1 MGGANQLLRGGSNRQ
16 LFNSANVSNSKT
28 AGAVSIRNL
37 DNKHVSAE
45 AYFGREAQVMLEDEM
60 VRQFGKEKLDTIKRF
75 AEQIITGRFLP
86 IRDIKMDQQISNV
99 KADIDVEA

>member
-1 MGGANQLLRGGSNRQ
+1 
-16 LFNSANVSNSKT
+16 
-28 AGAVSIRNL
+28 
-37 DNKHVSAE
+37 
-45 AYFGREAQVMLEDEM
+45 MLEDEM